1 MQGLMGG
8 GLSRSASGI
17 KDFLLQ
23 WCQSRTRGYKV
34 RFSSFFLYTFLLL
47 FLFKNQII
55 SFCRFSHF
63 GVIVVLYIS

>member
-47 FLFKNQII
+47 FFYTKKAK
-55 SFCRFSHF
+55 
-63 GVIVVLYIS
+63 